1 MHAYSVMDQNR
12 AMKEDKG
19 MYGEA
24 QQHTQRPFTK
34 CLKQHTQRPFSKR
47 PPLQNLTSR
56 NIRLT
61 YN

>member
-24 QQHTQRPFTK
+24 QQHTQRPFSKRLKQHAQRPFTK
-34 CLKQHTQRPFSKR
+34 CLKQFWPKTDRSKF
-47 PPLQNLTSR
+47 
-56 NIRLT
+56 
-61 YN
+61 